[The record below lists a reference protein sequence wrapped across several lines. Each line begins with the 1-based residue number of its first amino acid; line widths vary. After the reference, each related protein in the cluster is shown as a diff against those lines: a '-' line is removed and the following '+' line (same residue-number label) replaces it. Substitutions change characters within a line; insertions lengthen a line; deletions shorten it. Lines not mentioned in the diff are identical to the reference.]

1 MRLTSRD
8 LRLELIGDTVGLI
21 IGEKRT
27 TPLADASRAV
37 VPACAPASR

>member
-1 MRLTSRD
+1 MHSRSRV
-8 LRLELIGDTVGLI
+8 LRLELIGTTVGLI

-37 VPACAPASR
+37 DAGARAG